1 MFANQFNDLKQ
12 MVGVINPL
20 NINLT
25 PSSSYEAPSLGSE
38 PPSSSYGVPLAGV
51 VPGSPSYGAGVP
63 GTGGGSLPSYGSPD
77 SSQDTSPDIERYMHI
92 MKDKNNIRPGKHI

>member
-25 PSSSYEAPSLGSE
+25 PSYSYQAPSPGSE

-51 VPGSPSYGAGVP
+51 VPVSPSYGVP
-63 GTGGGSLPSYGSPD
+63 GTGGGGSLPSYGSPD
-77 SSQDTSPDIERYMHI
+77 SSQNTSPDIERYMHI